1 VRVAEICCKAG
12 ISQAT
17 YFKLEYDGWLPMEF
31 RRLKQLK
38 DENANPVLLGP
49 ANRRGLHQVLTYTE
63 ADQYD

>member
-1 VRVAEICCKAG
+1 VQVAEICRKAG

-38 DENANPVLLGP
+38 GENAGPTP
-49 ANRRGLHQVLTYTE
+49 ANLGGLHEVLIYRSRSR
-63 ADQYD
+63 